1 MLQPVGPRPPYVY
14 WVRRL
19 FLLAVVLLAVVVL
32 VHACSGGSTGSDRS
46 LRQRADQQP
55 LTGGSSSP
63 SPSPS
68 ASAAAN
74 GPAAACQ
81 PRDLRVEVSSDAATY
96 ALGVRPR
103 FTAVVRNAGPTC
115 RFPTALSSRTWRILS
130 GVDEV
135 WSTADCPRS
144 SDGKRVTLRSGQQI
158 TYVLPWDRFRSTP
171 GCALEG
177 APAQAGTYRLYVTIA
192 GATGQPAVF
201 HLAN

>member
-1 MLQPVGPRPPYVY
+1 
-14 WVRRL
+14 
-19 FLLAVVLLAVVVL
+19 
-32 VHACSGGSTGSDRS
+32 
-46 LRQRADQQP
+46 
-55 LTGGSSSP
+55 
-63 SPSPS
+63 
-68 ASAAAN
+68 
-74 GPAAACQ
+74 
-81 PRDLRVEVSSDAATY
+81 VSSDATTY

-103 FTAVVRNAGPTC
+103 FTAVVRNAGRTC

-171 GCALEG
+171 GCAQEG

-192 GATGQPAVF
+192 GATGHPAVF